1 MQIQT
6 STETQA
12 VYSTDRHKD
21 ELVELVDKISTCA
34 RDAIESSND
43 ALQSA
48 ITAGGYLTK
57 AKDRVFRGKWGPW
70 LRDNFKFGQNTA
82 SNWMRLYKHRKE
94 ILELAED
101 SQECMSVEK
110 ALKLVGANPG
120 RRELTKYQLV
130 QKRSRD
136 FIREIYNQTPTDEK
150 KTRQLII
157 DHQMEITTYLKS
169 HGK

>member
-1 MQIQT
+1 MQLN
-6 STETQA
+6 TEVEA
-12 VYSTDRHKD
+12 VFCTDRHKI
-21 ELVELVDKISTCA
+21 ELVELADKISNCA
-34 RDAIESSND
+34 KDAIESSHD

-48 ITAGGYLTK
+48 IAAGGHLTK

-70 LRDNFKFGQNTA
+70 LRDNFKFSQSTA
-82 SNWMRLYKHRKE
+82 SNWMRLWQHRKE
-94 ILELAED
+94 LQELGKE
-101 SQECMSVEK
+101 EYMSVEK

-136 FIREIYNQTPTDEK
+136 FIREIYNQTPMDAR
-150 KTRQLII
+150 KTRELVIE
-157 DHQMEITTYLKS
+157 HQREVTAYLKA